1 MGRSARLVAWL
12 TTLAAAGGILTAAGG
27 ALPAPPVGS
36 TRALVGWLV
45 LTDPVVVALSVLRLA
60 ALLLTAS
67 LAALTLSSGV
77 APIGTCQPA
86 GATKMSP
93 LARRVLEGVAGFS
106 LLTPTQLGSPV
117 AAQPTPDDT
126 AVLYDLDAEDPPRP
140 DAGGVAVMR
149 SLDAAPPPPTT
160 DGMPGSEPST
170 DSTWAIAPGDHLW
183 SVSRHT
189 LHDALGR
196 SPTDPEIAAYLARLV
211 ARNHDVLAVPSMPD
225 LVFAGQVFVLPPVQ
239 E

>member
-1 MGRSARLVAWL
+1 MGRSVRLVAWL

-27 ALPAPPVGS
+27 ALPAPPIGS

-45 LTDPVVVALSVLRLA
+45 LTDPVVVALSVLRLV
-60 ALLLTAS
+60 ALLVTAS
-67 LAALTLSSGV
+67 LAALTLSTGV
-77 APIGTCQPA
+77 SPIGACPRA
-86 GATKMSP
+86 SATKIPP
-93 LARRVLEGVAGFS
+93 LVRRVLEGVAGFS
-106 LLTPTQLGSPV
+106 LTLTHLGSPV

-126 AVLYDLDAEDPPRP
+126 AVLYNLDAENPPRP

-149 SLDAAPPPPTT
+149 SLDAAPPPPPT
-160 DGMPGSEPST
+160 DGMPGSEPPT

-189 LHDALGR
+189 LQDALGR

-211 ARNHDVLAVPSMPD
+211 AHNHDMLAVPSMPD